1 MILGLLS
8 WPATLQPLALVA
20 SPRLGLRHLP
30 FGSFLALFVFTS
42 AFCFVMG
49 GADFFFV
56 YFWIVLLE
64 THSTLLLDS
73 YFYFSPSGVMFS
85 SFRPMQS
92 NIEKVGLDF
101 GSFCLGFRSF
111 KWSNFFKC
119 KCLL

>member
-1 MILGLLS
+1 MFFPSYCLGLGVKS
-8 WPATLQPLALVA
+8 E
-20 SPRLGLRHLP
+20 SPQCLP
-30 FGSFLALFVFTS
+30 FGSSLALFAFAS

-49 GADFFFV
+49 GADYFFV
-56 YFWIVLLE
+56 YFWMALLE

-85 SFRPMQS
+85 SFGPMKS
-92 NIEKVGLDF
+92 NIEKVGPNF
-101 GSFCLGFRSF
+101 GSFCLKIGRSF